1 MRSVTE
7 LMERA
12 ARYRQMARSEP
23 DPRVQAMLLQ
33 VSRDYDAR
41 VCARL
46 RMVKDEWGDISP
58 RELSPPPS
66 FVDMRGR
73 RPR

>member
-12 ARYRQMARSEP
+12 SQYRRMARSEH
-23 DPRVQAMLLQ
+23 DRRIREILLQ

-41 VCARL
+41 VCAQL
-46 RMVKDEWGDISP
+46 RGRQNEQMDVTARDSSF
-58 RELSPPPS
+58 SPPCAENRWS
-66 FVDMRGR
+66 
-73 RPR
+73 

>member
-12 ARYRQMARSEP
+12 SRYRQIARSEP

-33 VSRDYDAR
+33 VSREYDAR

-46 RMVKDEWGDISP
+46 RMVKDEWSHVSP
-58 RELSPPPS
+58 RERTPPQALA
-66 FVDMRGR
+66 DMSVPGQR
-73 RPR
+73 

>member
-12 ARYRQMARSEP
+12 SQYRRMARSEH
-23 DPRVQAMLLQ
+23 DRRIREILLQ

-41 VCARL
+41 VCAQL
-46 RMVKDEWGDISP
+46 RGAQKEQMDVTARD
-58 RELSPPPS
+58 LSPS
-66 FVDMRGR
+66 ARFADNR
-73 RPR
+73 RS